1 MKRFITLILLI
12 FCSSLV
18 YAQVDNYP
26 QATLVIG
33 NVEYAVAEG
42 TQQPQTYR
50 TLEIGKTIPMYSV
63 IRTGPDSYAEIQ
75 IARNK
80 TIKVYSST
88 TISLAK
94 FLTDSSVDL
103 RTGKIRAIFKKVLQ
117 ADELKIRTDSG
128 VAAVRGTDFGVIYFR
143 GQGNISIMEVLVK
156 EGSVELTTIEG
167 RSVLIPAGHSST
179 INSYLGRVEIDE
191 PKRITDEDFFK
202 NFQEPTQIQQPFIEP
217 RQQDQPTEQKVL
229 PQQPTDKPATPT
241 PQQPK
246 DIKPQDI
253 DTSPRFDLG
262 WEISSQNINGTVWN
276 KILLSPIFRVG
287 KFGVGLYLVSYWDG
301 KNNIYDT
308 TKWYNSYE
316 YDFGFVNDTFVVTD
330 FLDDLFKKILFLSY
344 GGKGEEVFIR
354 IGSIPDMT
362 LGHGFVMDRY
372 SNMLGFPAVRKIGLQ
387 FDLDFGYWGF
397 ESAIAD
403 LSRSR
408 LFGGRIFFR
417 PLYGTF
423 VIGNLAIGIS
433 GVVDLEPLGSS
444 FEGNPSVFFVS
455 GDFDFPV
462 VDIGVFSLVLFTDVS
477 KAGIYINDMNQSPY
491 SAIFSSKGYTQGFNL
506 LNGEGISA
514 GIKGSIISLVPY
526 RIEYRRITGS
536 FIPSYFDAL
545 YDVQRESRLL
555 SLVLSNLPPFNGILG
570 YSGVYVS
577 NVAEATIQYEQLW
590 PESDSNVSINRLIGR
605 FKISKELVKM
615 VSGIPSY
622 AVITYQRNNI
632 PSAQVFFEDILK
644 DSAVSLELA
653 YSIDPNVDV
662 SISYKRFYISSQEY
676 QDTVSIQLRSSI
688 FGEIG
693 L

>member
-1 MKRFITLILLI
+1 MKKFIILSVFISFSVLG
-12 FCSSLV
+12 FT
-18 YAQVDNYP
+18 QVDNYP
-26 QATLVIG
+26 YATLVIG
-33 NVEYAVAEG
+33 TVEYAVSEG

-50 TLEIGKTIPMYSV
+50 PLEIEKTIPMYSI

-88 TISLAK
+88 TISLSK

-117 ADELKIRTDSG
+117 SDELKIRTDSG
-128 VAAVRGTDFGVIYFR
+128 IAAVRGTDFGVIYFR

-156 EGSVELTTIEG
+156 EGSVELSTIDG
-167 RSVLIPAGHSST
+167 KSVIIPAGFSST
-179 INSYLGRVEIDE
+179 INSYLGRIEIDE
-191 PKRITDEDFFK
+191 PKQISEEEFSK
-202 NFQEPTQIQQPFIEP
+202 NFQEPAQVQQPTVEP
-217 RQQDQPTEQKVL
+217 KQQEQKLDEKVS
-229 PQQPTDKPATPT
+229 PQQPTDKPSVPT
-241 PQQPK
+241 PQEPRE
-246 DIKPQDI
+246 IKPQD
-253 DTSPRFDLG
+253 TTPKFDLG
-262 WEISSQNINGTVWN
+262 WEVSSQNIGGTVWN

-287 KFGVGLYLVSYWDG
+287 KFGIGLYLVSYWDG

-308 TKWYNSYE
+308 TKWYNAQE
-316 YDFGFVNDTFVVTD
+316 YDFGFNGDTFAITD

-344 GGKGEEVFIR
+344 GAKGEQVFVR

-372 SNMLGFPAVRKIGLQ
+372 SNMLGFPAVRRIGFQ

-408 LFGGRIFFR
+408 LFGGRVFVR

-423 VIGNLAIGIS
+423 VIGNLAIGVS
-433 GVVDLEPLGSS
+433 GVIDLEPLGSA
-444 FEGNPSVFFVS
+444 FEGNPSVFFIG
-455 GDFDFPV
+455 GDFNFPIV
-462 VDIGVFSLVLFTDVS
+462 NIIVFSLDLFADVS
-477 KAGIYINDMNQSPY
+477 KAGIYINDISQTPY
-491 SAIFSSKGYTQGFNL
+491 GVVLSSKGYNQGFNL

-514 GIKGSIISLVPY
+514 GIKGSIISLIPY
-526 RIEYRRITGS
+526 RIEYRRITGN
-536 FIPSYFDAL
+536 FLPSYFDAL
-545 YDVQRESRLL
+545 YDVQKESRFLT
-555 SLVLSNLPPFNGILG
+555 LVLSDLPPFNGILG
-570 YSGVYVS
+570 YSGFYVS
-577 NVAEATIQYEQLW
+577 NVLEATIQYEQLW
-590 PESDSNVSINRLIGR
+590 PEYDVDVSINRLIGK
-605 FKISKELVKM
+605 FKVSKELVKM

-632 PSAQVFFEDILK
+632 PSAQVFFDDILK
-644 DSAVSLELA
+644 DSTVILELA
-653 YSIDPNVDV
+653 YSIDPNTDV
-662 SISYKRFYISSQEY
+662 SVSYKRFYISSQEY